1 MEKVPVGYIYVL
13 TPHIA
18 EKELLGLLKLVSN
31 CSCTWVAALAEISRM
46 QQQPNLS
53 AFPQMLFAD
62 EISIKQNSHSEG
74 VQTQTLK
81 VWL

>member
-1 MEKVPVGYIYVL
+1 
-13 TPHIA
+13 
-18 EKELLGLLKLVSN
+18 
-31 CSCTWVAALAEISRM
+31 M